1 MTDWQIFRKG
11 GKPEDNRILNLPA
24 PPTWRQFQAEGQD
37 ASRTHRGKT
46 FQARPEVFE
55 AVNAALY
62 LRRPLLVTGS
72 PGTGKTSLAYA
83 VAYQLGLGEV
93 LEWSIKTRTV
103 LNDGLYRYDAIGRA
117 QEQGVGSLENIG
129 KYIQLGPMGTALF
142 PFEGYDRPRVLL
154 IDEIDKSD
162 IDLPN
167 DLLNI
172 FEEGRFEIPELGRI
186 YDKDNP
192 KTHSIG
198 IKTAFQ
204 DKSSPAIAEVPKGV
218 VRCREHFPLVIM
230 TSNGERQFPAPFL
243 RRCLRLTMEKP
254 QEVQLK
260 EIVRQHIQDKNID
273 LQQIDALVAT
283 FLRQRDQNQKELATD
298 QLLNAVYLMTRHQ
311 LNGCESK
318 DSLVEMLL
326 KALDEQD

>member
-1 MTDWQIFRKG
+1 MTDWQIFREG
-11 GKPEDNRILNLPA
+11 GKPGDNRILNLPA
-24 PPTWRQFQAEGQD
+24 PPTWRQFQAEGRD
-37 ASRTHRGKT
+37 KSRAHRGET

-117 QEQGVGSLENIG
+117 QEQGVGSLGNIG
-129 KYIQLGPMGTALF
+129 KYIQLGPMGTAFF
-142 PFEGYDRPRVLL
+142 PFEGGDRPRVLL

-186 YDKDNP
+186 YDTDKP
-192 KTHSIG
+192 ETHSIG
-198 IKTAFQ
+198 IKTAFR
-204 DKSSPAIAEVPKGV
+204 DESEPGIANVPKGV
-218 VRCREHFPLVIM
+218 VRCEHFPLVIM

-254 QEVQLK
+254 QEAQLK
-260 EIVRQHIQDKNID
+260 EIVRQHVHDNDID
-273 LQQIDALVAT
+273 LQQIDTLVTT
-283 FLRQRDQNQKELATD
+283 FLKQRDQNQKELATD
-298 QLLNAVYLMTRHQ
+298 QLLNAVYLMTRNQ

>member
-1 MTDWQIFRKG
+1 MTDWQIFRNG
-11 GKPEDNRILNLPA
+11 GKPEDNRILRLPA
-24 PPTWRQFQAEGQD
+24 PPTWRQFQAEGPD
-37 ASRTHRGKT
+37 ASRANRGET

-142 PFEGYDRPRVLL
+142 PFEGCDRPRVLL

-186 YDKDNP
+186 YDESNT

-198 IKTAFQ
+198 IKTAFR
-204 DKSSPAIAEVPKGV
+204 DESEPSIANVPKGV
-218 VRCREHFPLVIM
+218 VRCQHFPLVIM

-254 QEVQLK
+254 LAPQLK
-260 EIVRQHIQDKNID
+260 AIVQQHIQDNNID
-273 LQQIDALVAT
+273 PLQIDALVAT
-283 FLRQRDQNQKELATD
+283 FLKLRDTDNKELATD
-298 QLLNAVYLMTRHQ
+298 QLLNAVYLMTRNQ

-318 DSLVEMLL
+318 DALVEMLL
-326 KALDEQD
+326 KALNEQD

>member
-1 MTDWQIFRKG
+1 MTDWQIFREG

-24 PPTWRQFQAEGQD
+24 PPTWRQFQAEGRD
-37 ASRTHRGKT
+37 ASRTHRGET

-117 QEQGVGSLENIG
+117 QEQGVGSLEKIG

-186 YDKDNP
+186 YDENNSE
-192 KTHSIG
+192 THSIG

-204 DKSSPAIAEVPKGV
+204 NESEPAIAKVSKGV
-218 VRCREHFPLVIM
+218 VRCKHFPLVIM

-254 QEVQLK
+254 QEAQLK
-260 EIVRQHIQDKNID
+260 EIVRQHVHDNDID
-273 LQQIDALVAT
+273 LQQIDTLVTT
-283 FLRQRDQNQKELATD
+283 FLKQRDQNQKELATD
-298 QLLNAVYLMTRHQ
+298 QLLNAVYLMTRNE

-318 DSLVEMLL
+318 DSLVKMLL

>member
-1 MTDWQIFRKG
+1 MSDWHIFKSG
-11 GKPEDNRILNLPA
+11 NIPDPDRIHQLPS
-24 PPTWRQFQAEGQD
+24 PPSWRQFQTEGQD
-37 ASRTHRGKT
+37 SSRKHRGKT
-46 FQARPEVFE
+46 FQARPEEIE

-93 LEWSIKTRTV
+93 LEWSIKTRTI

-117 QEQGVGSLENIG
+117 QEQGVGSLEKIG

-142 PFEGYDRPRVLL
+142 PFEGSDRPRVLL

-172 FEEGRFEIPELGRI
+172 FEEGRFEIPELSRI
-186 YDKDNP
+186 YDESNES
-192 KTHSIG
+192 THHIDV
-198 IKTAFQ
+198 KTAFR
-204 DKSSPAIAEVPKGV
+204 DEDEPHIAPVPKGI
-218 VRCREHFPLVIM
+218 VRCQHFPLVIM
-230 TSNGERQFPAPFL
+230 TSNGERQFPGPFL

-254 QEVQLK
+254 QEKQLK
-260 EIVRQHIQDKNID
+260 AIVQQHIKDDID
-273 LQQIDALVAT
+273 PNQINTLVEL
-283 FLRQRDQNQKELATD
+283 FIEKRDQEQRELATD
-298 QLLNAVYLMTRHQ
+298 QLLNAVYLMTRDR
-311 LNGCESK
+311 LSSCTTKEELT
-318 DSLVEMLL
+318 DLLL
-326 KALDEQD
+326 KSLDEQD